1 MTTSRTTRLATR
13 VVSAVAVAA
22 LGASLA
28 ACTAEP
34 DPTVGPVPA
43 ESVSASAGPS
53 SSPSPTKTELTAE
66 EKAVEQAEKVLREYV
81 RVYDEVGKKPRT
93 FDAKEFEKVAIL
105 GGLADLQ
112 EVHRAMYVQELH
124 QVGNTRIE
132 SVKMEKVD
140 LTHKPKQTPP
150 EIPSVLFTVCSD
162 VSDAHVIDKDDND
175 VTNPDRKKRVV
186 ERYWVANYKYPDG
199 PWLVDS
205 TEIKDGE
212 TC

>member
-1 MTTSRTTRLATR
+1 MTTSRTTRLVTR

-22 LGASLA
+22 LGVSLA
-28 ACTAEP
+28 ACSAEP
-34 DPTVGPVPA
+34 DPAAGA
-43 ESVSASAGPS
+43 AASESASASAEPS
-53 SSPSPTKTELTAE
+53 SSPSPTKLSRK

-81 RVYDEVGKKPRT
+81 RVYDEVGKKPKT

-105 GGLADLQ
+105 DGLADLQ
-112 EVHRAMYVQELH
+112 EVHRAMFIQELH
-124 QVGNTRIE
+124 QVGNTHIE
-132 SVKMEKVD
+132 SVKLEKVD

-162 VSDAHVIDKDDND
+162 VSDAHVIDKDGND

-186 ERYWVANYKYPDG
+186 EQYWVANYKYPDG

-205 TEIKDGE
+205 TELKDGE